1 MTMSDRGVHPDL
13 LDSEAASADQPE
25 APRSRPPRG
34 RGIQTV
40 PSTSVTSA
48 TDIENT
54 VGEAAPEA
62 IADSGAAESSP
73 SETRQTPDWFAQVRD
88 AKDPDEAIRLL
99 WKNLPAEEFEK
110 NQTISGLIG
119 TRAERRV
126 KELQAKQERDAAEQ
140 AKLQA
145 AANNDLYTLGEMTQ
159 RELQQQLASQQAA
172 QAAVPFMDGVTLF
185 QKTRLD
191 EAVQREVSGKTFGA
205 GKSHAEGVA
214 EYLSAVVDKTVEL
227 ELKKRESALR
237 KSMMNEIN
245 GDEPVPERDSGTPG
259 RVREVTDEQI
269 AAMSLKEYDALFDE
283 NGHPKP
289 GVRHRS
295 TRGVPLTQR

>member
-1 MTMSDRGVHPDL
+1 MPGDWEKSVHPDL
-13 LDSEAASADQPE
+13 VDDEPVEESSSTGASARAAKPQRAEVGDSVPSNNEPQQQSDSPE
-25 APRSRPPRG
+25 A
-34 RGIQTV
+34 
-40 PSTSVTSA
+40 STSPA
-48 TDIENT
+48 E
-54 VGEAAPEA
+54 GESDKPL
-62 IADSGAAESSP
+62 
-73 SETRQTPDWFAQVRD
+73 PDWFSQVRD
-88 AKDPDEAIRLL
+88 AKDPTEALRSILKNVPYDQLEKDEV
-99 WKNLPAEEFEK
+99 F
-110 NQTISGLIG
+110 SGLVG
-119 TRAERRV
+119 NVADRRV
-126 KELQAKQERDAAEQ
+126 KALQAKQERDAQEK
-140 AKLQA
+140 AKLDA

-185 QKTRLD
+185 QKSRD
-191 EAVQREVSGKTFGA
+191 PAVQREVSGKTFGA

-214 EYLSAVVDKTVEL
+214 EYLSSVVDTTVEL

-269 AAMSLKEYDALFDE
+269 AAMSLKEYEALFDE
-283 NGHPKP
+283 NGRPKP

-295 TRGVPLTQR
+295 TRGIPVQQR

>member
-1 MTMSDRGVHPDL
+1 MPGDWEKSVHPDL
-13 LDSEAASADQPE
+13 VDDEPVEESSSTGASARAAKPQRAEVSDSVPSNNEPQTQSDSPE
-25 APRSRPPRG
+25 A
-34 RGIQTV
+34 
-40 PSTSVTSA
+40 STSPA
-48 TDIENT
+48 E
-54 VGEAAPEA
+54 GESDKPL
-62 IADSGAAESSP
+62 
-73 SETRQTPDWFAQVRD
+73 PDWFSQVRD
-88 AKDPDEAIRLL
+88 AKDPTEALRSILKNVPYDEL
-99 WKNLPAEEFEK
+99 EK
-110 NQTISGLIG
+110 DDVFSGLVG
-119 TRAERRV
+119 NVADRRV
-126 KELQAKQERDAAEQ
+126 KALQAKQERDAQEK
-140 AKLQA
+140 AKLDA

-185 QKTRLD
+185 QKSRD
-191 EAVQREVSGKTFGA
+191 PAVQREVSGKTFGA

-214 EYLSAVVDKTVEL
+214 EYLSSVVDTTVEL

-269 AAMSLKEYDALFDE
+269 AAMSLKEYEALFDE
-283 NGHPKP
+283 NGRPKP

-295 TRGVPLTQR
+295 TRGIPVQQR

>member
-1 MTMSDRGVHPDL
+1 MPGDWEKSVHPDL
-13 LDSEAASADQPE
+13 VDDEPAEQPE
-25 APRSRPPRG
+25 TPRSRPPRS
-34 RGIQTV
+34 RGTDTAPSV
-40 PSTSVTSA
+40 PPTDQAVGEVTS
-48 TDIENT
+48 
-54 VGEAAPEA
+54 EA
-62 IADSGAAESSP
+62 IADSDAAEPSP
-73 SETRQTPDWFAQVRD
+73 EAPAAPDWFSQVRD
-88 AKDPDEAIRLL
+88 AKDPKEALRSILKNVPYDEL
-99 WKNLPAEEFEK
+99 EK
-110 NQTISGLIG
+110 DDVFSGLVG
-119 TRAERRV
+119 NVAERRV
-126 KELQAKQERDAAEQ
+126 KALQAKQERDAEQ
-140 AKLQA
+140 QRKLDA

-185 QKTRLD
+185 QQSRD
-191 EAVQREVSGKTFGA
+191 PAVQREVSGKTFGA

-214 EYLSAVVDKTVEL
+214 EYLSSVVDTTVEL

-269 AAMSLKEYDALFDE
+269 AAMSLKEYEALFDE
-283 NGHPKP
+283 NGRPKP

-295 TRGVPLTQR
+295 TRGIPVRQH

>member
-1 MTMSDRGVHPDL
+1 MPGDWEKSVHPDL
-13 LDSEAASADQPE
+13 VDDESVEESPSTGASARAAKPQRAEVSDSVPSNNEPQQQSDSPE
-25 APRSRPPRG
+25 A
-34 RGIQTV
+34 
-40 PSTSVTSA
+40 STSPA
-48 TDIENT
+48 E
-54 VGEAAPEA
+54 GESDKPL
-62 IADSGAAESSP
+62 
-73 SETRQTPDWFAQVRD
+73 PDWFAQVRD
-88 AKDPDEAIRLL
+88 AKDPTEALRSILKNVPYDQLEKDEV
-99 WKNLPAEEFEK
+99 F
-110 NQTISGLIG
+110 SGLVG
-119 TRAERRV
+119 NVADRRV
-126 KELQAKQERDAAEQ
+126 KALQAKQERDAQEK
-140 AKLQA
+140 AKLDA

-185 QKTRLD
+185 QKSRD
-191 EAVQREVSGKTFGA
+191 PAVQREVSGKTFGA

-214 EYLSAVVDKTVEL
+214 EYLSSVVDTTVEL

-269 AAMSLKEYDALFDE
+269 DAMSLKEYEALFDE
-283 NGHPKP
+283 NGRPKP

-295 TRGVPLTQR
+295 TRGIPVRQH

>member
-1 MTMSDRGVHPDL
+1 MPGDWEKSVHPDL
-13 LDSEAASADQPE
+13 VDDEPAEQPE
-25 APRSRPPRG
+25 APRSRPPRS
-34 RGIQTV
+34 RGTDTA
-40 PSTSVTSA
+40 TSVPP
-48 TDIENT
+48 TDQA
-54 VGEAAPEA
+54 VGEVTSEA
-62 IADSGAAESSP
+62 IADSDAAEPSSP
-73 SETRQTPDWFAQVRD
+73 EAPATPDWFSQVRD
-88 AKDPDEAIRLL
+88 AKDPTEALRSILKNVPYDEL
-99 WKNLPAEEFEK
+99 EK
-110 NQTISGLIG
+110 DDVFSGLVG
-119 TRAERRV
+119 NVAERRV
-126 KELQAKQERDAAEQ
+126 KALQAKQERDAQEK
-140 AKLQA
+140 AKLDA

-185 QKTRLD
+185 QQSRD
-191 EAVQREVSGKTFGA
+191 PAVQREVSGKTFGA

-214 EYLSAVVDKTVEL
+214 EYLSSVVDTTVEL

-269 AAMSLKEYDALFDE
+269 AAMSLKEYEALFDE
-283 NGHPKP
+283 NGRPKP

-295 TRGVPLTQR
+295 TRGIPVRQH

>member
-1 MTMSDRGVHPDL
+1 MPGDWEKSIHPDL
-13 LDSEAASADQPE
+13 VDDEPAEESSSTGASARAAKPQRAEVSDSVPSNNEPQQQSDSPE
-25 APRSRPPRG
+25 A
-34 RGIQTV
+34 
-40 PSTSVTSA
+40 STSPA
-48 TDIENT
+48 E
-54 VGEAAPEA
+54 GESDKPL
-62 IADSGAAESSP
+62 
-73 SETRQTPDWFAQVRD
+73 PDWFAQVRD
-88 AKDPDEAIRLL
+88 AKDPKEALRSILKNVPYDEL
-99 WKNLPAEEFEK
+99 EK
-110 NQTISGLIG
+110 DDVFSGLVG
-119 TRAERRV
+119 NVAERRV
-126 KELQAKQERDAAEQ
+126 KALQAKQERDAEQ
-140 AKLQA
+140 QRKLDA

-185 QKTRLD
+185 QQSRD
-191 EAVQREVSGKTFGA
+191 PAVQREVSGKTFGA

-214 EYLSAVVDKTVEL
+214 EYLSSVVDTTVEL

-269 AAMSLKEYDALFDE
+269 AAMSLKEYEALFDE
-283 NGHPKP
+283 NGRPKP

-295 TRGVPLTQR
+295 TRGIPVRQH

>member
-1 MTMSDRGVHPDL
+1 MPGDWEKSVHPDL
-13 LDSEAASADQPE
+13 VDDEPAEQPE
-25 APRSRPPRG
+25 TPRSRPPRS
-34 RGIQTV
+34 RGTDTA
-40 PSTSVTSA
+40 TSVPP
-48 TDIENT
+48 TDQA
-54 VGEAAPEA
+54 VGEVTSEA
-62 IADSGAAESSP
+62 IADSDAAEPSP
-73 SETRQTPDWFAQVRD
+73 EAPATPDWFSQVRD
-88 AKDPDEAIRLL
+88 AKDPKEALRSILKNVPYDEL
-99 WKNLPAEEFEK
+99 EK
-110 NQTISGLIG
+110 DDVFSGLVG
-119 TRAERRV
+119 NVAERRV
-126 KELQAKQERDAAEQ
+126 KALQAKQERDAQEK
-140 AKLQA
+140 AKLDA

-185 QKTRLD
+185 QQSRD
-191 EAVQREVSGKTFGA
+191 PAVQREVSGKTFGA

-214 EYLSAVVDKTVEL
+214 EYLSSVVDTTVEL

-269 AAMSLKEYDALFDE
+269 AAMSLKEYEALFDE
-283 NGHPKP
+283 NGRPKP

-295 TRGVPLTQR
+295 TRGIPVRQH